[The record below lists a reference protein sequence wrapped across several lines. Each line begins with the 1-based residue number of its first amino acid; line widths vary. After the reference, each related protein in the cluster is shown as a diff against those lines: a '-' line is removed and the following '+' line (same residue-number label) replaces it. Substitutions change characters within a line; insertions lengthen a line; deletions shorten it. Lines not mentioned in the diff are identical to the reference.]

1 VTYPR
6 DGVDCAHT
14 GREQTVV
21 GGVLIGVEAGFEFG
35 IEAELALNHHPPHA
49 VDAAGAALRPIWRYV
64 FCHPVDVLDRDHFL
78 AVEHADAA
86 EPDRCHGAGF
96 DHPGQGLESPWR
108 WCELARFAN
117 LVQSYAERLGDHG
130 DRVVFEG
137 DYVRQHV
144 THGYAVTVHS
154 AQGVTADTTHAVLGE
169 NTTRSMLYVAITR
182 GRETNTAYIYRR
194 AAEQEYGLDPLPGAH
209 VMDRGTA
216 FHAGRLARAI
226 IANHDQPITAHE
238 VAAQTPSAALP
249 ERVRRIHDRRASM
262 LQRRR
267 ATYQSWQ
274 ADAQSFARAMTTAR
288 ERHNS
293 RSRDHSLDCGIE
305 I

>member
-1 VTYPR
+1 MT
-6 DGVDCAHT
+6 D
-14 GREQTVV
+14 
-21 GGVLIGVEAGFEFG
+21 
-35 IEAELALNHHPPHA
+35 ALSQRLHH
-49 VDAAGAALRPIWRYV
+49 DTITAGAATVGGARGHRIAVGDLIISCHNDTTIALRNTT
-64 FCHPVDVLDRDHFL
+64 DQ
-78 AVEHADAA
+78 AA
-86 EPDRCHGAGF
+86 EPNPVRNGNSWRVAAIDATTNRLAAEHLDDRA
-96 DHPGQGLESPWR
+96 
-108 WCELARFAN
+108 
-117 LVQSYAERLGDHG
+117 
-130 DRVVFEG
+130 RVVFEG

-182 GRETNTAYIYRR
+182 GRETNTAYIYQR
-194 AAEQEYGLDPLPGAH
+194 ATEQEYGLGPLHGAH

-267 ATYQSWQ
+267 AT
-274 ADAQSFARAMTTAR
+274 
-288 ERHNS
+288 
-293 RSRDHSLDCGIE
+293 
-305 I
+305 

>member
-1 VTYPR
+1 MT
-6 DGVDCAHT
+6 D
-14 GREQTVV
+14 
-21 GGVLIGVEAGFEFG
+21 
-35 IEAELALNHHPPHA
+35 ALSQRLHH
-49 VDAAGAALRPIWRYV
+49 DTITAGAATVGGARGHRIAVGDLIISCHNDTTIALRNTT
-64 FCHPVDVLDRDHFL
+64 DQ
-78 AVEHADAA
+78 AA
-86 EPDRCHGAGF
+86 EPNPVRNGNRWRVAAIDATTNRPAAEHLDDRA
-96 DHPGQGLESPWR
+96 
-108 WCELARFAN
+108 
-117 LVQSYAERLGDHG
+117 
-130 DRVVFEG
+130 RVVFEG

-154 AQGVTADTTHAVLGE
+154 AQGVTADTTHAVLGD
-169 NTTRSMLYVAITR
+169 NNRSMLYVAITR
-182 GRETNTAYIYRR
+182 GRETNTAYIYQR
-194 AAEQEYGLDPLPGAH
+194 ATEQEYGLGPLHGAH

-226 IANHDQPITAHE
+226 IANRDQPITAHE

-267 ATYQSWQ
+267 GTYQSRQ
-274 ADAQSFARAMTTAR
+274 ADAQRFARAMAIAR

>member
-1 VTYPR
+1 MRNGTR
-6 DGVDCAHT
+6 W
-14 GREQTVV
+14 RVV
-21 GGVLIGVEAGFEFG
+21 
-35 IEAELALNHHPPHA
+35 A
-49 VDAAGAALRPIWRYV
+49 VDVHRDRIAAR
-64 FCHPVDVLDRDHFL
+64 
-78 AVEHADAA
+78 
-86 EPDRCHGAGF
+86 
-96 DHPGQGLESPWR
+96 
-108 WCELARFAN
+108 
-117 LVQSYAERLGDHG
+117 RLGDG
-130 DRVVFEG
+130 ARAIFDD
-137 DYVRQHV
+137 DYVREHV
-144 THGYAVTVHS
+144 SHGYAVTVHA
-154 AQGVTADTTHAVLGE
+154 AQGVTVTADTAHAVLGE
-169 NTTRSMLYVAITR
+169 NASRALLYVAMTR
-182 GRETNTAYIYRR
+182 GRETNTAYIYQR
-194 AAEQEYGLDPLPGAH
+194 ATEQEYGLNPLPGAH

-249 ERVRRIHDRRASM
+249 EHVRRIHDRRASM